1 LPVLRF
7 FVDTGKNEAQNR
19 RRSFTFFR
27 SLGPS
32 LGCFVTGRRA
42 HLCFARSTNMKMTSK
57 WILVSAVVSLAAFLC
72 MTVGLPVVQGSA
84 DHVRW
89 DIINFNAATTPPT
102 VSAGGFA
109 IAAARNPSTLT
120 IKLTGSGTF
129 IGPASG
135 GTSSSGTG
143 GGTWQTFSGNTSTG
157 SGTYEVRELSSWQFA
172 NFATPGSVIDEV
184 GGGTRANGNAV
195 LRIT

>member
-1 LPVLRF
+1 MKPPLSIESNSCASVFSTRDNLVAGALLSSATAFVTRNTTRVAHDGPLLPVLRF

-42 HLCFARSTNMKMTSK
+42 HLCFARSTNRKMTSK

-109 IAAARNPSTLT
+109 IAAARNNPSTLT

-129 IGPASG
+129 IGPVSG
-135 GTSSSGTG
+135 GTSSGATG
-143 GGTWQTFSGNTSTG
+143 GGTWQT
-157 SGTYEVRELSSWQFA
+157 
-172 NFATPGSVIDEV
+172 
-184 GGGTRANGNAV
+184 
-195 LRIT
+195 

>member
-1 LPVLRF
+1 
-7 FVDTGKNEAQNR
+7 
-19 RRSFTFFR
+19 
-27 SLGPS
+27 
-32 LGCFVTGRRA
+32 
-42 HLCFARSTNMKMTSK
+42 MKMTSK
-57 WILVSAVVSLAAFLC
+57 WILVSAVVSLTAFLC

-89 DIINFNAATTPPT
+89 DIINFDAATAPPT

-135 GTSSSGTG
+135 GTSSSATG
-143 GGTWQTFSGNTSTG
+143 GGTWQTFSNTTSTG
-157 SGTYEVRELSSWQFA
+157 SGTYEVRELISWQFA
-172 NFATPGSVIDEV
+172 NFQTPSIIDLIDD
-184 GGGTRANGNAV
+184 GKGANGNAV
-195 LRIT
+195 LRIEYSDGSNGVLGVGCHGPGSLGGIVEGVPRKTL